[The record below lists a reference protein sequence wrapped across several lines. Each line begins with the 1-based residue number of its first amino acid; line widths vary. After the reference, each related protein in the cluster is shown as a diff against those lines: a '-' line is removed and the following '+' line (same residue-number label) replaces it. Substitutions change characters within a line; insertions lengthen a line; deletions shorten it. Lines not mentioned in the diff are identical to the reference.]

1 MYWFYSM
8 PNSLVIQHLETLYLG
23 GNNVRVVYESVWR
36 FNQECVTRRW
46 LMTGLASGDSS
57 KWSTHVKHAGRWRV
71 RPVGS
76 L

>member
-1 MYWFYSM
+1 
-8 PNSLVIQHLETLYLG
+8 
-23 GNNVRVVYESVWR
+23 
-36 FNQECVTRRW
+36 
-46 LMTGLASGDSS
+46 MTGLASGDSS